1 MSFDISGIVNQ
12 IGVSHYVVE
21 VRKAKNARGDATYIR
36 TNYPITGIIQI
47 MDGSEDEVKE
57 GLLAVGD
64 IIAFYDETQTYLS
77 KVKLGNQILYNGK
90 YYAIKNVIIN
100 PGHVEVHAKKM

>member
-12 IGVSHYVVE
+12 IGVNHYIVE
-21 VRKAKNARGDATYIR
+21 VKKSRNARGDATYIR
-36 TNYPITGIIQI
+36 TNYPIKGIVQI

-64 IIAFYDETQTYLS
+64 IIAFYDEMQTYLS
-77 KVKLGNQILYNGK
+77 KVKLGNQILYSGK
-90 YYAIKNVIIN
+90 YYAIKNVITN
-100 PGHVEVHAKKM
+100 PGHVEVHARKV